1 MRLPGIGA
9 RRDHAE
15 RFLFVS
21 IAGFVV
27 SVAVTRWFLAL
38 TGYPKVGGGDADH
51 VLWGGLLLVV
61 AATLPLLFVGRRVLL
76 TAALAGGIGI
86 GLFIDEIGKF
96 LTETNDYFF
105 APAAPMIY
113 GALLLFV
120 TVWVV
125 VRRSTASSQDLLH
138 ASVDALRDSIDG
150 RLTRAERDRVVT
162 GLELVRA
169 SDPVA
174 AALAARQISTLASA
188 EVEARLA
195 TPGWIERGRGRQLL
209 ERWLPVPLERALVVL
224 GLLGAAG
231 LAALSALLL
240 AVVLGLGMPIQLPAA
255 DGPVKFPDDPAWA
268 ILILV
273 IATGVGLASGVAAV
287 LFLLHRDRAAVR
299 IAVSATMVNLVA
311 GGLITF
317 YVAQFGAM
325 TSALG
330 HLLLLGLVLDLDRR
344 LRAASPAV

>member
-38 TGYPKVGGGDADH
+38 TGYPKVGGGGIHVAH

-240 AVVLGLGMPIQLPAA
+240 AVVLGLGMP